1 MIEELPQAVGRY
13 QFTHA
18 LIQETLVEELTL
30 TRRVRLQARIAE
42 TLEEAYGD
50 NAEAH
55 AAELAHHFALAEMAM
70 GKEKLVH
77 YSLLAG
83 ERALA
88 AYANEE
94 ALVHFQRA
102 LAAKEGQAMDAD
114 TAALRYGLAC
124 AQATTAE
131 SRSGLEVVD
140 SLRKA
145 FDYYA
150 DVGDVV
156 HAVEV
161 AESQVLWVT
170 SRLSTGLAQIISRA
184 LAMVPPDSLEAGRL
198 SVRQG
203 EVLGTEEGDYSGA
216 RESFDRALAITRREE
231 DLGLEMKTLASA
243 TRVDFHHNSFQKC
256 IEEGL
261 RAIELAHQV
270 DDLRAEIDARY
281 YTSAA
286 LIFHSGDL
294 AGASSHAT
302 AMLASAERL
311 RDRQW
316 LVAAFNLNGALC
328 QVEGDWAGLRDYTDR
343 GLALRPTDTRLI
355 NPRAESEY
363 QVGDFDQ
370 GDAYVARL
378 IAVAQQYGSAN
389 SDKIRAAIAISFAA
403 RITDGWDRLDV
414 AEALANNVLSSSSA
428 TPIHTKVAH
437 SALALMAVVRG
448 DAVASGVQYLALQS
462 RSGFTRDSPDQTTFP
477 GYSSRGDTAKY
488 NPAFQ
493 GRQMRS
499 DAA

>member
-30 TRRVRLQARIAE
+30 TRRVRLHARIAE

-170 SRLSTGLAQIISRA
+170 NRLSTGLAQIISRA
-184 LAMVPPDSLEAGRL
+184 LAMVPARL
-198 SVRQG
+198 PRG
-203 EVLGTEEGDYSGA
+203 GTPLGPS
-216 RESFDRALAITRREE
+216 RR
-231 DLGLEMKTLASA
+231 
-243 TRVDFHHNSFQKC
+243 
-256 IEEGL
+256 GL
-261 RAIELAHQV
+261 RH
-270 DDLRAEIDARY
+270 
-281 YTSAA
+281 
-286 LIFHSGDL
+286 G
-294 AGASSHAT
+294 G
-302 AMLASAERL
+302 
-311 RDRQW
+311 
-316 LVAAFNLNGALC
+316 
-328 QVEGDWAGLRDYTDR
+328 R
-343 GLALRPTDTRLI
+343 GL
-355 NPRAESEY
+355 
-363 QVGDFDQ
+363 
-370 GDAYVARL
+370 
-378 IAVAQQYGSAN
+378 
-389 SDKIRAAIAISFAA
+389 
-403 RITDGWDRLDV
+403 
-414 AEALANNVLSSSSA
+414 
-428 TPIHTKVAH
+428 
-437 SALALMAVVRG
+437 
-448 DAVASGVQYLALQS
+448 
-462 RSGFTRDSPDQTTFP
+462 
-477 GYSSRGDTAKY
+477 
-488 NPAFQ
+488 
-493 GRQMRS
+493 
-499 DAA
+499 

>member
-1 MIEELPQAVGRY
+1 
-13 QFTHA
+13 
-18 LIQETLVEELTL
+18 
-30 TRRVRLQARIAE
+30 
-42 TLEEAYGD
+42 
-50 NAEAH
+50 
-55 AAELAHHFALAEMAM
+55 
-70 GKEKLVH
+70 
-77 YSLLAG
+77 
-83 ERALA
+83 
-88 AYANEE
+88 
-94 ALVHFQRA
+94 
-102 LAAKEGQAMDAD
+102 
-114 TAALRYGLAC
+114 
-124 AQATTAE
+124 
-131 SRSGLEVVD
+131 
-140 SLRKA
+140 
-145 FDYYA
+145 
-150 DVGDVV
+150 
-156 HAVEV
+156 
-161 AESQVLWVT
+161 
-170 SRLSTGLAQIISRA
+170 
-184 LAMVPPDSLEAGRL
+184 
-198 SVRQG
+198 
-203 EVLGTEEGDYSGA
+203 
-216 RESFDRALAITRREE
+216 
-231 DLGLEMKTLASA
+231 MKTLASA

-286 LIFHSGDL
+286 LIFHIGDL

-403 RITDGWDRLDV
+403 RITGGWDRLDV

-462 RSGFTRDSPDQTTFP
+462 RSGFILENSGLSSDRLLGLLSHTVGNLDQAVAHFEDAQAFCRKARYRPELAWTCCD
-477 GYSSRGDTAKY
+477 YADALLQRHSSTGSKRTDAGDREKAVSLLDESL
-488 NPAFQ
+488 AISSEL
-493 GRQMRS
+493 GMRPLMERVLS
-499 DAA
+499 RREILEA